1 MSETP
6 KMNPST
12 FVQVRENM
20 EKLIQLV
27 QQVNELAET
36 TSDISVI
43 KDQIIV
49 IKDQI
54 IDINEKLNDLS
65 LDQSELDAIRADL
78 DKLGDLTN
86 VNITIEEIQNVINDI
101 NDKILNPDPTKPGD
115 IVDTD
120 DGVKVVGIHTNTT
133 DKDNDTTPDAYK
145 QGLTLELKKASAVGL
160 SGKTGIDKEYVF
172 VMTFVQDTS
181 IKTESAV
188 AAGTYTCQQVAYAD
202 IAGTQYSR
210 ISSDGTSW
218 GEWAEMSGTGGDT
231 PIIPD
236 QHLQWVESETEPT
249 DQVSGDYWCEPLA

>member
-1 MSETP
+1 MSDTA

-12 FVQVRENM
+12 FIQVRENM
-20 EKLIQLV
+20 EKLIELV
-27 QQVNELAET
+27 NRVNELAET

-43 KDQIIV
+43 KDQIII

-54 IDINEKLNDLS
+54 IDINEKLNDLN
-65 LDQSELDAIRADL
+65 LDQAQLDLINAKL

-86 VNITIEEIQNVINDI
+86 VTITIEEIQQVINEI
-101 NDKILNPDPTKPGD
+101 NNKILNPDPTKPGD
-115 IVDTD
+115 IIDTD

-133 DKDNDTTPDAYK
+133 DKDNDTTPDTYK

-172 VMTFVQDTS
+172 VMTFVQDSS
-181 IKTESAV
+181 IKAENAV
-188 AAGTYTCQQVAYAD
+188 ETGSYTCQQVAYAD

-210 ISSDGTSW
+210 ISTDGTSW
-218 GEWAEMSGTGGDT
+218 GEWAEMSGTGT
-231 PIIPD
+231 PTGTP
-236 QHLQWVESETEPT
+236 HLQWVESETEPM